1 LYEPPLYEPPL
12 DKPPILE
19 VGRVLR
25 AHGVRGEVV
34 VRFTS
39 ERPERRAAGAV
50 VAGPRG
56 SLTVERTRHLA
67 GEDWVVKYAEVAD
80 RSAAEAMPGAIL
92 RAAAIEDPDELWVHE
107 LLGSVVVDQDG
118 GQRGT
123 VTEVHEGVAADLLL
137 LDTGHLVPVTFVVGH
152 EPGRI
157 LVEVPDGLFDL

>member
-1 LYEPPLYEPPL
+1 MN
-12 DKPPILE
+12 KPPSTEPQVLE
-19 VGRVLR
+19 VGRILR

-39 ERPERRAAGAV
+39 DRPERRTAGAV
-50 VAGPRG
+50 VEGPRG
-56 SLTVERTRHLA
+56 PLTVERARHLA

-80 RSAAEAMPGAIL
+80 RSAAEALPGVIL
-92 RAAAIEDPDELWVHE
+92 RAEAIADPDELWVHD

-118 GQRGT
+118 GERGT
-123 VTEVHEGVAADLLL
+123 VSEVHEGVAADLLL

-157 LVEVPDGLFDL
+157 LVDVPEGLFDL